1 MREGEGKEK
10 QKDSLIILHSSLITI
25 YNESV
30 ITTEKK
36 NTMKSMS

>member
-1 MREGEGKEK
+1 MREGEVKEK
-10 QKDSLIILHSSLITI
+10 HLIILHSSLYSI